1 MKILLIKP
9 SYNIKY
15 KTFPSLPLGL
25 CYIAAVLEKNNYD
38 VEIIDCVIED
48 FKNIEH
54 VDKGIFR
61 VGLSWNKLKK
71 KIRKSNPD
79 VVGVSCSF
87 TIQSFDAFKVAE
99 ITKQVD
105 SDIKV
110 VMGGV
115 HPSALPNEVLKD
127 KNVDYVIIGEGEYS
141 FLELIQT
148 LERGKSPSKIDGIGF
163 KSGKHIK
170 INPKTRF
177 IKNIDELPFPA
188 RHLLPVKVYFK
199 IGGRAFHIKSKKSLS
214 IITSRGCPFDC
225 KFCSIHCLWGYN
237 WRPHSPERVINEI
250 KHLIDT
256 YGVEEIAFDDD
267 NMILDRKR
275 FIKICKGITPFG
287 IKWCTPN
294 GIRADVLDFELL
306 KIMKRSGCYS
316 LNLAI
321 EHSDLYI
328 LNKVMN
334 KRLDLKRVIKTVNFC
349 KKLDIHTVGYF
360 VIGMPGETRETI
372 NKTIEFAK
380 NLPLDDIIVTI
391 ATPYPGSKLYE
402 ECLKK
407 GYIKNLDFS
416 KLFDD
421 TGVISTT
428 YLSATELE
436 EFRSKFLIEFNKKR
450 ISILPYIKRIIKN
463 PMLLNRYKDFI
474 FKKIF

>member
-1 MKILLIKP
+1 
-9 SYNIKY
+9 
-15 KTFPSLPLGL
+15 
-25 CYIAAVLEKNNYD
+25 
-38 VEIIDCVIED
+38 
-48 FKNIEH
+48 
-54 VDKGIFR
+54 
-61 VGLSWNKLKK
+61 
-71 KIRKSNPD
+71 
-79 VVGVSCSF
+79 
-87 TIQSFDAFKVAE
+87 
-99 ITKQVD
+99 
-105 SDIKV
+105 
-110 VMGGV
+110 
-115 HPSALPNEVLKD
+115 
-127 KNVDYVIIGEGEYS
+127 
-141 FLELIQT
+141 
-148 LERGKSPSKIDGIGF
+148 
-163 KSGKHIK
+163 
-170 INPKTRF
+170 
-177 IKNIDELPFPA
+177 
-188 RHLLPVKVYFK
+188 
-199 IGGRAFHIKSKKSLS
+199 
-214 IITSRGCPFDC
+214 
-225 KFCSIHCLWGYN
+225 
-237 WRPHSPERVINEI
+237 
-250 KHLIDT
+250 
-256 YGVEEIAFDDD
+256 
-267 NMILDRKR
+267 
-275 FIKICKGITPFG
+275 
-287 IKWCTPN
+287 
-294 GIRADVLDFELL
+294 
-306 KIMKRSGCYS
+306 MKRSGCYS